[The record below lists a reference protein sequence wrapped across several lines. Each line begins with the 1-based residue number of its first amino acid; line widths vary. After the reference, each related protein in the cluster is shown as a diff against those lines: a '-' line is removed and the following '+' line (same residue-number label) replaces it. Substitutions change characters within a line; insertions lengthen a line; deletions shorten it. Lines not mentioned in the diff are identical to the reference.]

1 MKISCIYCK
10 KRKYFLFMLSLIVE
24 GFGEQIHF
32 ISRSLGKRKIFIQL
46 VPILTTDNAN
56 DN

>member
-1 MKISCIYCK
+1 
-10 KRKYFLFMLSLIVE
+10 MLSLIVE